1 MKEKRIGNRIA
12 EDIMLH
18 VILGCLIKRA
28 LRRQVLDI
36 LAQASCRSL
45 AIAMAATCSGHS
57 QAILRTLVA
66 VVWSEK
72 FRSKF
77 VDEIDR

>member
-1 MKEKRIGNRIA
+1 
-12 EDIMLH
+12 MLH
-18 VILGCLIKRA
+18 DILGCLIKRA
-28 LRRQVLDI
+28 LQRQVLDI

-57 QAILRTLVA
+57 QAILRTFVA

-72 FRSKF
+72 FKSKF